1 MSERTKFYFAAGF
14 YVIAL
19 AAQMSGWTSA
29 YIAGGLAIVATGFF
43 VAALSDH
50 FDWGLE
56 GLIGFGRMSMRD
68 AITKIYDESLLA
80 DHMPMA
86 DDSAASKERY
96 HGYQILTLA
105 KEGDARDLGREN
117 SRQKNAPNP
126 KPGLRPS
133 DDYTEIH
140 DQSGNLIYRNPTIA
154 RKQVRAA
161 AKAAKNLASQVG

>member
-1 MSERTKFYFAAGF
+1 
-14 YVIAL
+14 
-19 AAQMSGWTSA
+19 MSGWTNP
-29 YIAGGLAIVATGFF
+29 YIAGGLAIIATGFF

-56 GLIGFGRMSMRD
+56 GWIGFGRISMHD

-96 HGYQILTLA
+96 HGYQVLTLA
-105 KEGDARDLGREN
+105 KEGSLEIWA
-117 SRQKNAPNP
+117 QKAPGKKMRPIP
-126 KPGLRPS
+126 KSEIPGLRPS
-133 DDYTEIH
+133 DNYTEIH
-140 DQSGNLIYRNPTIA
+140 DQNGNVVYRNPTIA

-161 AKAAKNLASQVG
+161 AKAAKSLASQVG